1 MHRLR
6 LRVLPLAAAALTVA
20 LGCTLPS
27 LAVAKKQH
35 HFGPRLL
42 VPGKSIG
49 LVYLGEP
56 EAKVHLGPS
65 VRNEPGSFYYRDYSI
80 VVAYRQGRAVAISTG
95 LRIGGGDPNALVT
108 PGQYQTHTHPDVAIG
123 VPMGN
128 VPSTYPQAQCAHHV
142 TSLGG
147 GGVPQKET
155 EDCLLR
161 SNHGHGG
168 TFFAGIQAEQGHTVH
183 IGLIEVLVAALAP
196 QAP

>member
-1 MHRLR
+1 MNSLR
-6 LRVLPLAAAALTVA
+6 LKSLSLATAALAVA
-20 LGCTLPS
+20 ISCALPS
-27 LAVAKKQH
+27 LAVAKKHH
-35 HFGPRLL
+35 HFGPVLL

-49 LVYLGEP
+49 PVYLGEP
-56 EAKVHLGPS
+56 KAKVHLGPS
-65 VRNEPGSFYYRDYSI
+65 VSNEPGSFYYRDYSI
-80 VVAYRQGRAVAISTG
+80 VVAYQHGRAVAISTE

-108 PGQYQTHTHPDVAIG
+108 PGQYQTHTHPVLAIG

-128 VPSTYPQAQCAHHV
+128 VPSAYPQAQCAHHV

-168 TFFAGIQAEQGHTVH
+168 TFFAGIAVEQGQTIR
-183 IGLIEVLVAALAP
+183 IGRIEVSVAALAP